1 MLSPNG
7 SSDTCISDGVFHIPM
22 PCFHGALPVYP
33 KVVITFLH
41 NASRRTRSAMLLS
54 PLHGAPDT
62 LSIAI
67 LAAALFPEVKL
78 DPQH

>member
-1 MLSPNG
+1 
-7 SSDTCISDGVFHIPM
+7 
-22 PCFHGALPVYP
+22 
-33 KVVITFLH
+33 
-41 NASRRTRSAMLLS
+41 MLLS